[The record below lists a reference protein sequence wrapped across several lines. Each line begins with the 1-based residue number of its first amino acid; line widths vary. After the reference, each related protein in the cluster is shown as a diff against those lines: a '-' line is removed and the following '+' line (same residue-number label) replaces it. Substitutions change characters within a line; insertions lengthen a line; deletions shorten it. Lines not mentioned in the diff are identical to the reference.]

1 MKTSARRSTHRIGR
15 WVRGK
20 QIELF
25 NVTACLYEGAD
36 TGFRVVF
43 LPQPVPEPSRSL
55 ALLVGASCTLI
66 VARRKA

>member
-1 MKTSARRSTHRIGR
+1 MKTSATRSTHLIGR

-43 LPQPVPEPSRSL
+43 LPQRVPGPAE
-55 ALLVGASCTLI
+55 A
-66 VARRKA
+66 